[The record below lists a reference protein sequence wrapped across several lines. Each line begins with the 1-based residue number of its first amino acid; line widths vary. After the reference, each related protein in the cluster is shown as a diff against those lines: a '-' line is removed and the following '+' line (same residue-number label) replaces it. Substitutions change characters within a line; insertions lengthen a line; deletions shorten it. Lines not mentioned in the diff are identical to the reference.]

1 MQTKTRKLAKSEW
14 RTYFDNA
21 SKHLALT
28 RVTVTVSG
36 MDVGVQTEAEKMILN
51 GITYDPGSDALE
63 IQAGDLRHRIH
74 EPQAIFVQESSAGAL
89 VCCEIKDVDGREQ
102 VIELEPGLL
111 LRASA

>member
-1 MQTKTRKLAKSEW
+1 MQTKTRKLDKKEW

-28 RVTVTVSG
+28 RVTVIVSG
-36 MDVGVQTEAEKMILN
+36 LDLGVQTEAERLILN

-63 IQAGDLRHRIH
+63 VQAGDLRHRIQRP
-74 EPQAIFVQESSAGAL
+74 EAIFVQESNGGTL
-89 VCCEIKDVDGREQ
+89 VCCEIKDGDGREQ
-102 VIELEPGLL
+102 IIELEPGLL